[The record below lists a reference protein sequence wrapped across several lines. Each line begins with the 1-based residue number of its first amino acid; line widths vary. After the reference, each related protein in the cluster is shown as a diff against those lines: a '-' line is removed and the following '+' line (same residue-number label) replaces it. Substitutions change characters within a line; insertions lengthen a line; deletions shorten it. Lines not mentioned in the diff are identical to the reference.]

1 MGVFSLPEA
10 TMIRISQKSLNIE
23 SLNDLYSALE
33 EEPVT
38 IKRLFDPRFSRS
50 GDDLVIEGEI
60 DKVLEKL
67 TQDLPRIISIRFK
80 TNDLNTILESKSVL
94 NIKYGD
100 TIIFFGTTLVDYE
113 HLYSKL
119 RINDKTKILSLLFR
133 SQLGGQFISLMPV
146 KIKGV
151 VVTNRINNSVE
162 FILPSQRIVTLR
174 NWLEA
179 LETNSNVNFDTLVD
193 IFRKTDPS
201 MRKKMEDAMNWIN
214 LQLPEIVAK
223 SSVIENIDIV
233 RAFQSTLN
241 LM

>member
-1 MGVFSLPEA
+1 
-10 TMIRISQKSLNIE
+10 MIRISQKSLNID

-33 EEPVT
+33 EELVT

-50 GDDLVIEGEI
+50 GDDLVIEGDI

-67 TQDLPRIISIRFK
+67 TQDLPRIISVRFK

-94 NIKYGD
+94 NIEHED
-100 TIIFFGTTLVDYE
+100 TKIFFGTTLVDYE
-113 HLYSKL
+113 HLYSRL

>member
-1 MGVFSLPEA
+1 MFSLPEA

-50 GDDLVIEGEI
+50 GDDLVIEGDI

-80 TNDLNTILESKSVL
+80 TNNLNTVLESKSVL
-94 NIKYGD
+94 NIEHGD
-100 TIIFFGTTLVDYE
+100 TKIFFGTTLVDYE

-179 LETNSNVNFDTLVD
+179 LETNSNINFDTLVD
-193 IFRKTDPS
+193 IFRITDPS

>member
-1 MGVFSLPEA
+1 
-10 TMIRISQKSLNIE
+10 MIRISQKSLNIE

-50 GDDLVIEGEI
+50 GDDLVIEGDI

-80 TNDLNTILESKSVL
+80 TNNLNTILESKSVL
-94 NIKYGD
+94 NIEHGD
-100 TIIFFGTTLVDYE
+100 TKIFFGTTLVDYE

-193 IFRKTDPS
+193 IFRITDPS

>member
-1 MGVFSLPEA
+1 
-10 TMIRISQKSLNIE
+10 MIRISQKSLNIE

-50 GDDLVIEGEI
+50 GDDLVIEGDI
-60 DKVLEKL
+60 DKVLDKL

-80 TNDLNTILESKSVL
+80 TNNLNTVLESKSVL
-94 NIKYGD
+94 NIKHGD
-100 TIIFFGTTLVDYE
+100 TKIFFGTTLVDYE

-119 RINDKTKILSLLFR
+119 RINDKTKILSLRFR
-133 SQLGGQFISLMPV
+133 SQLGGQFIALMPV

-193 IFRKTDPS
+193 IFRITDPS

>member
-1 MGVFSLPEA
+1 
-10 TMIRISQKSLNIE
+10 MIRISQKSLNIE

-50 GDDLVIEGEI
+50 GDDLVIEGDI

-67 TQDLPRIISIRFK
+67 TRDLPRIISIRFK
-80 TNDLNTILESKSVL
+80 TNNLNTVLESKSVL
-94 NIKYGD
+94 NIEHGD
-100 TIIFFGTTLVDYE
+100 TKIFFGTTLVDYE

-193 IFRKTDPS
+193 IFRITDPS

>member
-1 MGVFSLPEA
+1 MFSLPEA
-10 TMIRISQKSLNIE
+10 TMIRISQKSLNID

-50 GDDLVIEGEI
+50 GDDLVIEGDI

-94 NIKYGD
+94 NIEHGD
-100 TIIFFGTTLVDYE
+100 TKIFFGTTLVDYE
-113 HLYSKL
+113 HLYSRL

-179 LETNSNVNFDTLVD
+179 LETNSNVNFDILVD
-193 IFRKTDPS
+193 IFRITDPS

-241 LM
+241 LI

>member
-1 MGVFSLPEA
+1 MPEA

-50 GDDLVIEGEI
+50 GDDLVIEGDI
-60 DKVLEKL
+60 DKILEKL

-80 TNDLNTILESKSVL
+80 TNDLNTILESKSAL
-94 NIKYGD
+94 NIEHGD
-100 TIIFFGTTLVDYE
+100 TKIFFGTSLVDYE
-113 HLYSKL
+113 HLYSRL

-133 SQLGGQFISLMPV
+133 SQLGGKFLSLMPV

-151 VVTNRINNSVE
+151 VVTNRTNNTVE
-162 FILPSQRIVTLR
+162 FILPSQRIITLR
-174 NWLEA
+174 SWLDV
-179 LETNSNVNFDTLVD
+179 LKTNSDVDFDTLVD
-193 IFRKTDPS
+193 IFRKTDPN
-201 MRKKMEDAMNWIN
+201 MRKEMEDSMNWIN

-223 SSVIENIDIV
+223 STVIENIDIV
-233 RAFQSTLN
+233 RAYQSTLD

>member
-1 MGVFSLPEA
+1 MFSLPEA
-10 TMIRISQKSLNIE
+10 TMIRISQKSLNID

-38 IKRLFDPRFSRS
+38 IKRLFDSRFSRS
-50 GDDLVIEGEI
+50 GDDLVIEGDI

-80 TNDLNTILESKSVL
+80 TNDLNMILESKSVL
-94 NIKYGD
+94 NIEHGD
-100 TIIFFGTTLVDYE
+100 TKIFFGTTLVDYE
-113 HLYSKL
+113 HLYSRL

-133 SQLGGQFISLMPV
+133 SQLGGQFIPLMPV

-151 VVTNRINNSVE
+151 VVTNRINSSVE

-193 IFRKTDPS
+193 IFRITDPS

>member
-1 MGVFSLPEA
+1 MLPEA
-10 TMIRISQKSLNIE
+10 TMIRISQKSLNID

-33 EEPVT
+33 EELVT

-50 GDDLVIEGEI
+50 GDDLVIEGDI

-67 TQDLPRIISIRFK
+67 TQDLPRIISVRFK

-94 NIKYGD
+94 NIEHED
-100 TIIFFGTTLVDYE
+100 TKIFFGTTLVDYE
-113 HLYSKL
+113 HLYSRL

>member
-1 MGVFSLPEA
+1 
-10 TMIRISQKSLNIE
+10 MISISQKSLNIE